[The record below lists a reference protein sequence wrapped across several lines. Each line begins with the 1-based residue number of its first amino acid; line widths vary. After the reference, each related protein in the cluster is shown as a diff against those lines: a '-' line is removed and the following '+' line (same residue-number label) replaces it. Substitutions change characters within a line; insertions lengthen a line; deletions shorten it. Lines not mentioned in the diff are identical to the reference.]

1 MPMRIIPAHNSARR
15 FTRLP
20 KYTPM
25 RHPMRENTNDTI
37 PMTRIGKEMLF
48 QVVMPVQAKEIP
60 TAKAS
65 ILVATAKVKT
75 TSSRVGLK

>member
-1 MPMRIIPAHNSARR
+1 
-15 FTRLP
+15 
-20 KYTPM
+20 M

-37 PMTRIGKEMLF
+37 PMTIIGKEMLF
-48 QVVMPVQAKEIP
+48 QVVMLVQAKEIP